1 MREFEQN
8 NKYTRNKQSTLVDD
22 PSSVHVKNTF
32 FCGKTQKDSFGS
44 LRNFQGYSN
53 SKDLAVYTSQQHI
66 LDNVFEL
73 RKVKVLTF

>member
-8 NKYTRNKQSTLVDD
+8 NKYTRNKQSTLVND
-22 PSSVHVKNTF
+22 PSSVHVRNF
-32 FCGKTQKDSFGS
+32 FFFFAEKRRNRSL

-66 LDNVFEL
+66 VDNIFEL
-73 RKVKVLTF
+73 KMVEV